1 MFHAT
6 LSGRVLPLDVISK
19 GGMLSLSRDGS
30 SLMRPISDP
39 LAPTGKKRT
48 ILKTSNKYLSVLLSE
63 GEEWGSVLVTS
74 FPTPTMGVTDG

>member
-19 GGMLSLSRDGS
+19 GGMLSLSR
-30 SLMRPISDP
+30 MRLISDP

-63 GEEWGSVLVTS
+63 GGEWGSVLVTS
-74 FPTPTMGVTDG
+74 FPTPPMGVTDG